1 MTVSCF
7 LFWKK
12 MFFKEVIVMNQFIES
27 LRRLY
32 KDNKVSKET
41 VIKLCNDGKITKEQ
55 ELYILAL

>member
-1 MTVSCF
+1 
-7 LFWKK
+7 
-12 MFFKEVIVMNQFIES
+12 MNQFIES

-41 VIKLCNDGKITKEQ
+41 VIKLSKEGKITKEE